1 MTTLLE
7 ASQALLKA
15 AKLSVKW
22 RATGAGRPP
31 EQLMMLEIEALE
43 QAIAQEL
50 GSQTAST
57 SPVVSQKTAET
68 VDKDCDTC
76 INRQRRMHQEPCSS
90 CHGYTNWKQQP

>member
-22 RATGAGRPP
+22 RATGIGRPT

-43 QAIAQEL
+43 QAIAQEQPKL
-50 GSQTAST
+50 KHKMPARG
-57 SPVVSQKTAET
+57 
-68 VDKDCDTC
+68 CYTC
-76 INRQRRMHQEPCSS
+76 KHEDERIGVPPCLTCSGKNWEP
-90 CHGYTNWKQQP
+90 KP